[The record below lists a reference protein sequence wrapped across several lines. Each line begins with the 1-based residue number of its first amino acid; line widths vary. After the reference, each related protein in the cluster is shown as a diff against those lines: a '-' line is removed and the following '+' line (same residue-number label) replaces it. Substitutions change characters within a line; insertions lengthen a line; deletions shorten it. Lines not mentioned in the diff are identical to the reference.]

1 MECLLRDIRRI
12 NKHNTFNDN
21 VTIEFTE
28 DDMSTMTLK
37 LKVEEGL
44 HAGATYLFQVGFRD
58 DDFLTSS
65 YPPNIR
71 CLSPI
76 FHPNIV
82 EDELICCNI
91 LGDEWESN
99 TTLEGVIT
107 ALYCLLDNPELD
119 NALSNWHSAIRWET
133 SGSDDERNDY
143 GLDEYKNDLESFI
156 KQHFD

>member
-1 MECLLRDIRRI
+1 
-12 NKHNTFNDN
+12 
-21 VTIEFTE
+21 
-28 DDMSTMTLK
+28 MTLR

-44 HAGATYLFQVGFRD
+44 HAGASYTFGLEFRD

-65 YPPNIR
+65 YPPQIR

-119 NALSNWHSAIRWET
+119 NALSNWWQSQRET
-133 SGSDDERNDY
+133 SESDDETSSYDDLAR
-143 GLDEYKNDLESFI
+143 YKNDLQDFI
-156 KQHFD
+156 KQIFD